1 MKPEINTLFINTHK
15 ACRVFC
21 TVSLFKQHW
30 HYPVCRSPIKMLLT
44 FAIYFYFVVPFKE
57 QILHYLFWF
66 FLCLSIYKTRVC
78 KLFYVVNL
86 LFDNVKNN
94 LIHWPW
100 FKRKFGL
107 LRCEITQL
115 FLWQKKA
122 NYVLLLFWNVDKYV
136 WFYLHKFS
144 ILIQCQP
151 RCTIYIYGL
160 KQSITIYHKIFVK
173 LHLYLNA
180 SKFASLSDAL

>member
-30 HYPVCRSPIKMLLT
+30 HYPVCRSPMKMLLT
-44 FAIYFYFVVPFKE
+44 FAIYFYFVVPFIE

-107 LRCEITQL
+107 LRCERYSTFSMTKESQL
-115 FLWQKKA
+115 FTLIVLKCWQICMVLFTQVFYFNSMSTKMYYLW
-122 NYVLLLFWNVDKYV
+122 LWSETKYNNI
-136 WFYLHKFS
+136 S
-144 ILIQCQP
+144 
-151 RCTIYIYGL
+151 
-160 KQSITIYHKIFVK
+160 
-173 LHLYLNA
+173 
-180 SKFASLSDAL
+180 

>member
-1 MKPEINTLFINTHK
+1 MKPEINTWFINTHK

-30 HYPVCRSPIKMLLT
+30 HYPVCRSPMKMLYT
-44 FAIYFYFVVPFKE
+44 FAIYFYFVVPFIE
-57 QILHYLFWF
+57 QILYYLFWF

-107 LRCEITQL
+107 LRCERYTTFSMTKESQL
-115 FLWQKKA
+115 FNLIVLKCWQICM
-122 NYVLLLFWNVDKYV
+122 VLFTQV
-136 WFYLHKFS
+136 FYFNSMSTKM
-144 ILIQCQP
+144 
-151 RCTIYIYGL
+151 YY
-160 KQSITIYHKIFVK
+160 
-173 LHLYLNA
+173 LYLW
-180 SKFASLSDAL
+180 SKTKYNNIS